1 MAQRRRER
9 QFSTGIGNVLL
20 TKTLGKYLIPF
31 RLRNPAYCVWAPKRD
46 KAHLQHLRERKRMR
60 MVINSR
66 EERIIEVS
74 IFDAYCQVCHD
85 AVGCKI
91 QIAFVS

>member
-1 MAQRRRER
+1 MAERRRER
-9 QFSTGIGNVLL
+9 QFSTGIGNVLF

-46 KAHLQHLRERKRMR
+46 KAHLQHLRERKRTR

-74 IFDAYCQVCHD
+74 IFDAYCQVFHD